1 MTVTIA
7 PVAVPSV
14 SPAANH
20 DAAAAASAGASAG
33 SGAGSSGRS
42 GRSGAESAGAAP
54 AKTYAQVAEHMA
66 GVQVTSRPQAAHA
79 SAEAGSK
86 AGESSPASQQ
96 RLSLGKDLPSLG
108 QVPAATVASSPQQ
121 ALPAVVAAVAPGQD
135 ASKSSHGGHHGVKKM
150 ASTTSSTPTP
160 TAAPWAAP
168 LPLPTQ
174 AMALSSGTAA
184 GQDNPARMSV
194 KMSAATST
202 ATTTTIATG
211 GHGSTTPDPAHL
223 ALLAASAAAN
233 KHGDAVPG
241 QVTAAADGG
250 SKLPPLPVGLPLS
263 VQAATATATPTTAAP
278 VLQAQVAVPPGSEHF
293 AQALAQHLV
302 VLAGQQVQT
311 ARLHLSPPEMGPIAV
326 EIRLHDAGRVEVA
339 LQVSH
344 PQTHEVLRQS
354 ADTLQGVFQNQGLQ
368 LHLQLSGGQGQGQ
381 QAPTRE
387 EWLQLTQNGGA
398 APVEA
403 GTVQPLAA
411 QIQALH
417 RDTLLD
423 TYA

>member
-20 DAAAAASAGASAG
+20 DTAAAAGAGVSAG
-33 SGAGSSGRS
+33 SGTGSGVGSGV
-42 GRSGAESAGAAP
+42 ESAGAVP
-54 AKTYAQVAEHMA
+54 AKTYAQVAEHLA
-66 GVQVTSRPQAAHA
+66 GVQVTSRRQAARA

>member
-20 DAAAAASAGASAG
+20 DAAAAAGAGASAG
-33 SGAGSSGRS
+33 SGAGSS

-54 AKTYAQVAEHMA
+54 AKTYAQVAEHLA
-66 GVQVTSRPQAAHA
+66 GVQVTSRRQAAHA
-79 SAEAGSK
+79 SAEAGSN

-108 QVPAATVASSPQQ
+108 QVPAATVVSSLQQ
-121 ALPAVVAAVAPGQD
+121 EAPAVVVAVAPGQG
-135 ASKSSHGGHHGVKKM
+135 ASKSPHDNHHGAKKM
-150 ASTTSSTPTP
+150 ASTTSSTS
-160 TAAPWAAP
+160 TAAPWTVP
-168 LPLPTQ
+168 LPLSTP
-174 AMALSSGTAA
+174 AMALPSASAA
-184 GQDNPARMSV
+184 GLDSSARMSA

-263 VQAATATATPTTAAP
+263 VQAATATATPPPTTTAAP

-293 AQALAQHLV
+293 SQALAQHLV